1 MNFAVE
7 GAFKESENFYS
18 ELLFNPFPRA
28 SSTLITAPSFSGKSL
43 FLKNIIERQD
53 LYFRDRIDRVVIL
66 NCNPRVSFYTLQQ
79 RPECN
84 RPLPVVQ
91 EYLVDEFNFD
101 SLQDTDL
108 CIVED
113 LQSLTDEIRLLLTAL
128 CHHAN
133 LVHLFLVAHG
143 VLGQKNFELLSLVH
157 RVLLFLQ
164 STSVGR
170 LASYIVQNFFLDI
183 EIKDLLKTV
192 LSVCSRNNGVLLLEI
207 NNLPITVQPY
217 HVAISHLP
225 NLQNKECSFAIV
237 YPFPSKV
244 SMYSNLVSNVIVNS
258 LTDDTVAEQLPDDTD
273 IVDGSFVLLN
283 RANVSEL
290 KARPSG
296 TSNHVQED
304 KCMER
309 DQWDA
314 VVLDLETQIEDFISH
329 RYWLNAKS
337 LLKEILRNSNI
348 CIMEDGRRMRMLVK
362 PHSVVGI
369 TDFITAAVRKDGP
382 GEILKSNTDEYR
394 TYRLFARCMLDKHCP
409 KSVFKNKILLQ
420 NLSSHDK
427 AFSRKAKKQKWKFNR
442 KRVYMY
448 QE

>member
-1 MNFAVE
+1 
-7 GAFKESENFYS
+7 
-18 ELLFNPFPRA
+18 
-28 SSTLITAPSFSGKSL
+28 
-43 FLKNIIERQD
+43 

-91 EYLVDEFNFD
+91 EYLVNEFNFD

-113 LQSLTDEIRLLLTAL
+113 LQSLTDEIKLLLTAL

-143 VLGQKNFELLSLVH
+143 VLGHKNFELLSLVH

-170 LASYIVQNFFLDI
+170 LASYIVQHFFLDI
-183 EIKDLLKTV
+183 EVKDLLKTV

-217 HVAISHLP
+217 HVAISNLP
-225 NLQNKECSFAIV
+225 NLQNNECSFAIV

-244 SMYSNLVSNVIVNS
+244 SMYENLVAKVTVQG
-258 LTDDTVAEQLPDDTD
+258 LAHTTVAEQLPVDTD
-273 IVDGSFVLLN
+273 IVEGSFVLLN

-290 KARPSG
+290 KLHPSG
-296 TSNHVQED
+296 DQDTVQEEDD

-337 LLKEILRNSNI
+337 LLKEILRNNNI
-348 CIMEDGRRMRMLVK
+348 CIMEDGRRMRMLIK
-362 PHSVVGI
+362 PNSVVGI

-409 KSVFKNKILLQ
+409 KSVFKNKLLLQ
-420 NLSSHDK
+420 NPSSHLQS
-427 AFSRKAKKQKWKFNR
+427 ASRKSKKAKWKFNR
-442 KRVYMY
+442 RRVYTY